1 MKATL
6 SRNYNSKSAALRD
19 QLNHPVVDA
28 DGHTVEFEPGVLDY
42 LKDIA
47 GSEAVDRYKS
57 SPEGAFIFPWNHMTE
72 RERLEWREFRPVW
85 WGHPMRNTL
94 DRATSTLPGLLH
106 SRMDEFGLDFAII
119 YPSLGM
125 FATELWD
132 EELRLAVCR
141 AFNKYH
147 ADIFREFSDR
157 LTPVA
162 VIPMHT
168 PEEAIAELEYVVKV
182 LGMKAVMLPTS
193 TRRPIPAL
201 ERKYAEIKG
210 RLYWLDNHCVDSI
223 YDYDPVWAKCVEL
236 KVAPTFHSVCLGM
249 SSRTA
254 VSNFVFNHL
263 GHFAEAGQTAARALF
278 MGGVARRFPQLR
290 FAFLEGGV
298 AWGCE
303 LYNDIFMDWR
313 TRNARFIPAL
323 DPAGFD
329 ERLFADLCTTHGGSF
344 FTGRLAR
351 MKEGI
356 DASDLIAGPR
366 NVGPSLDEFAHCSI
380 AKETDIRDLFVPFFY
395 FGCEGEDHSVG
406 YAYDSQKNPLNARLN
421 AMFGS
426 DIGHFDVPDMSEA
439 VSEAYGLVEKGVI
452 TRHDFRDFVFTN
464 PVKLHAEVNPEFF
477 KGTAIESAVE
487 RLLADKP
494 YADCC
499 VSHSSRTEVTV
510 QAPIADG
517 R

>member
-1 MKATL
+1 MSAIQSKNSA
-6 SRNYNSKSAALRD
+6 SKSAALRAR
-19 QLNHPVVDA
+19 LKHPIVDA

-47 GSEAVDRYKS
+47 GSAAVERYKS
-57 SPEGAFIFPWNHMTE
+57 SPDGAFIFPWNRMTE
-72 RERLEWREFRPVW
+72 QERLDWREFKPVW
-85 WGHPMRNTL
+85 WGHPMKNTL
-94 DRATSTLPGLLH
+94 DRATSTLPKLLH

-125 FATELWD
+125 FATELAD
-132 EELRLAVCR
+132 AELRQAVCR
-141 AFNKYH
+141 AYNKYH
-147 ADIFREFSDR
+147 ADIFREYGDR
-157 LTPVA
+157 LAPVA

-168 PEEAIAELEYVVKV
+168 PQEAIAELEYAVKE

-201 ERKYAEIKG
+201 EHKYAEIKD

-223 YDYDPVWAKCVEL
+223 YNYDPVWAKCVEL

-254 VSNFVFNHL
+254 PSNFVFNHL

-278 MGGVARRFPQLR
+278 MGGVTRRFPQLR

-313 TRNARFIPAL
+313 TRNVNFLPAL
-323 DPAGFD
+323 DPANLD
-329 ERLFADLCTTHGGSF
+329 EKLFADLCASYGGKF
-344 FTGRLAR
+344 FTDRLHR
-351 MKEGI
+351 MKEGT

-366 NVGPSLDEFAHCSI
+366 DAGRGQDEFERCGI
-380 AKETDIRDLFVPFFY
+380 AKESDIRDLFAPSFF

-406 YAYDSQKNPLNARLN
+406 YAFDARKNPHNARLN

-426 DIGHFDVPDMSEA
+426 DIGHFDVPEMNEA

-452 TRHDFRDFVFTN
+452 EEADFRDFVFTN

-477 KGTAIESAVE
+477 KGTAIETEVA
-487 RLLADKP
+487 RLLAD
-494 YADCC
+494 
-499 VSHSSRTEVTV
+499 SSKTGPMKR
-510 QAPIADG
+510 AA
-517 R
+517 